1 MALFTPSASPAVTVK
16 EIDLTGVVPNVQT
29 STGAFVGN
37 FGWGPVGVATLVS
50 DETGLVSTFS
60 APTDDNTVDFHSAA
74 YFLRYSNSMF
84 VVREQDSDGKNAVAN
99 HTGLGSLTPQAIN
112 NLDAFENLSLDS
124 ADGAFIA
131 KYPGELGNSLK
142 VSIVGSDSDNGGA
155 NNFSGWT
162 YANEFDGAPGSSAF
176 VTALGGK
183 NDEIHVAV
191 IDEDGEITGT
201 AGTVL
206 ETFPYLSVAKNA
218 KAADGTS
225 NYYKDVLK
233 IRSNWLY
240 ATNAWT
246 TGTTSTTPAVTA
258 VYSAPMGTAAVTTAL
273 EVTDGTTTVTIASAA
288 YTALADM
295 VAAIQGGTNY
305 GSLLYT
311 VSLSGTDLIFTYKTA
326 GAVGTDPTFTK
337 ESASVTVTETTAG
350 ANAIISVSGNNDF
363 SGALWGTNAT
373 TAGEDFKADVEFGA
387 SQIENEW
394 SFTSGVT
401 SSSLGTDDILRG
413 FDKFEDKES
422 IEVDFLIAPESIADA
437 TATTIVNDLVS
448 IAGTTR
454 KDCVAVASPSRNA
467 VVVTG
472 TNTAILACNNTYTK
486 SSYLVQDNNYLKVFD
501 KYNDK
506 YIKIPAASSTA
517 GLMAATDLV
526 AAPWFSPAGSRRGR
540 YQGITDIIVS
550 PTKAERD
557 ALYKVGINPIA
568 NIPGEGIMLF
578 GDKTNESRPSA
589 FDRINVRRLF
599 LGVERA
605 IAIAGRNVMFE
616 FNDEFTRAEFVNIVE
631 PFLREIQGRR
641 GITDFRVQCD
651 ETNNTP
657 AVVDRNE
664 FIASIFIKPA
674 RSINYVTLNF
684 VAVRTG
690 VEFEEVVGTV

>member
-60 APTDDNTVDFHSAA
+60 APTDANTVDFHSAA
-74 YFLRYSNSMF
+74 YFLRYSNALF
-84 VVREQDSDGKNAVAN
+84 VVREQDSDALNAV
-99 HTGLGSLTPQAIN
+99 GSNDNVSISAQTIN
-112 NLDAFENLSLDS
+112 NLDTFEGLSLDS
-124 ADGAFIA
+124 SDGAFIA
-131 KYPGELGNSLK
+131 KYPGAIGNSIK
-142 VSIVGSDSDNGGA
+142 VSLIGSDSDNGGVTNYNA
-155 NNFSGWT
+155 WT
-162 YANEFDGAPGSSAF
+162 YKDNFDAAPGTSSF
-176 VTALGGK
+176 VSNLGGK

-191 IDEDGEITGT
+191 IDEDGVITGT
-201 AGTVL
+201 KGAVL
-206 ETFPYLSVAKNA
+206 ETFPFLSVASNA
-218 KAADGTS
+218 KRSDGTS

-233 IRSNWLY
+233 TQSAWVY
-240 ATNAWT
+240 AGVSYRN
-246 TGTTSTTPAVTA
+246 G
-258 VYSAPMGTAAVTTAL
+258 AP
-273 EVTDGTTTVTIASAA
+273 
-288 YTALADM
+288 
-295 VAAIQGGTNY
+295 
-305 GSLLYT
+305 
-311 VSLSGTDLIFTYKTA
+311 
-326 GAVGTDPTFTK
+326 
-337 ESASVTVTETTAG
+337 TE
-350 ANAIISVSGNNDF
+350 NDF
-363 SGALWGTNAT
+363 SGSNWGSNAT
-373 TAGEDFKADVEFGA
+373 ASGEDFAADSAASVMQTEF
-387 SQIENEW
+387 
-394 SFTSGVT
+394 SFQSGVT
-401 SSSLGTDDILRG
+401 SSSLGTDDVLRG
-413 FDKFEDKES
+413 FDKFEDTDA
-422 IEVDFLIAPESIADA
+422 IEVDFLIAPESLTDV
-437 TATTIVNDLVS
+437 TATTVVNDLVS
-448 IAGTTR
+448 IAASTR
-454 KDCVAVASPSRNA
+454 KDCVAVASPSRAA
-467 VVVTG
+467 VVTTG
-472 TNTAILACNNTYTK
+472 TNTAVLACNNTYTK

-540 YQGITDIIVS
+540 YLGITDIVVS
-550 PTKAERD
+550 PSKAERD

-605 IAIAGRNVMFE
+605 IALAARNVMFE
-616 FNDEFTRAEFVNIVE
+616 FNDEFTRAEFTNIVE

-641 GITDFRVQCD
+641 GITDFRVVCD

-674 RSINYVTLNF
+674 RSINFVTLNF